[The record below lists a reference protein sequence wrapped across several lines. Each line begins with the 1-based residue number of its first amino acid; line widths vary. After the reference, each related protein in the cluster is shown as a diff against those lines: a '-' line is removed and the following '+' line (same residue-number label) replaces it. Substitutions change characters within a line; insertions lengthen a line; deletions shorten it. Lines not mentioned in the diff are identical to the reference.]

1 MSDAMSPVILYDG
14 SCGFCRAAIRFLL
27 PRLALAGV
35 AQPWQGVDL
44 TTYGLTEDQARARM
58 WFVQGDQCHG
68 GAAAFTAWART
79 GNAGARAAGRLLS
92 LPGITR
98 VAAGVYWLVARNRH
112 RIPGP
117 WEHTCTL

>member
-1 MSDAMSPVILYDG
+1 MSDTMSPVIVYDG
-14 SCGFCRAAIRFLL
+14 NCGFCRAAIRFLV
-27 PRLALAGV
+27 PRLAPAGV
-35 AQPWQGVDL
+35 VQPWQGADL

-58 WFVQGDQCHG
+58 WFVQGGQRHG

-79 GNAGARAAGRLLS
+79 GNAAARAAGRLLS

-98 VAAGVYWLVARNRH
+98 VAAGAYWLVARKRH

-117 WEHTCTL
+117 WEHTRTL